1 MKPIEIPLYFKTAYE
16 HGSKL
21 IKLGKLKPK
30 SKIIGYG
37 IQEAKVENK
46 LVRPLGKLSPY
57 KEYCTVL
64 DEIGCVWGIYLDNFE
79 EYEVF
84 EKE

>member
-1 MKPIEIPLYFKTAYE
+1 MKPIEVPIYFKTAYDNG
-16 HGSKL
+16 HKL

-37 IQEAKVENK
+37 VQEGKVENTT
-46 LVRPLGKLSPY
+46 VRPLGKISPY

-64 DEIGCVWGIYLDNFE
+64 DESGCVWGIYLDNFE

>member
-46 LVRPLGKLSPY
+46 IVRPLGKFAPY

-64 DEIGCVWGIYLDNFE
+64 DESGCVWEIYLDNFE

-84 EKE
+84 GKE